1 MTLQASASAQ
11 VRRREERQRTVT
23 RPSSPLDSMEILP
36 AAVAFLLL
44 TASFSLLLSLLAGIH
59 DGPCCTRYSQKKIPK
74 RVVKSYFYTSGNCPL
89 PSVVFVFRNNLSTC
103 TDPNVQWVKDLVK
116 ALDGE

>member
-1 MTLQASASAQ
+1 MF
-11 VRRREERQRTVT
+11 
-23 RPSSPLDSMEILP
+23 PSHDARGLRNL
-36 AAVAFLLL
+36 
-44 TASFSLLLSLLAGIH
+44 FSRGLRLLSLLAGIH